1 MRSVL
6 IILLLFSILSGS
18 SQRIS
23 SGINLQ
29 TPFSSTIHFKQ
40 EYYNLTNTNLI
51 YTVNSLEESNK
62 KYKFYSPMGLGS
74 KHYKVFGI
82 GAGYMIK
89 TDFKRWTIRSGIQ
102 INYLSTGIKLHM
114 GFNRSTNG
122 TVLFTLHTV
131 QYQIPILFSYSLKKA
146 VNSPF
151 ILAGAEYG
159 SLFFAKNKIHDLEFD
174 RFYVPFLYGHYYSEK
189 SFINLLFGYG
199 IKKKLREWYFS
210 YQYRMD
216 KEKKELSM
224 NHSTISFNYNIFL
237 NYKSYHKQHFLY
249 TDE

>member
-1 MRSVL
+1 MRSAL
-6 IILLLFSILSGS
+6 ILFLLFNILTSS

-23 SGINLQ
+23 SGINIQ
-29 TPFSSTIHFKQ
+29 TPFSSTIQFEQ

-51 YTVNSLEESNK
+51 YTVNSLEELNK
-62 KYKFYSPMGLGS
+62 KFKFYSPMGFGS

-89 TDFKRWTIRSGIQ
+89 TDFKKWTIRSGIQ
-102 INYLSTGIKLHM
+102 INYLSTGIKLHI
-114 GFNRSTNG
+114 GYNRTDNE
-122 TVLFTLHTV
+122 TQLFTLHTI
-131 QYQIPILFSYSLKKA
+131 QYQIPLILSYSLKKA

-159 SLFFAKNKIHDLEFD
+159 SLFFAKNKIDDVEFD
-174 RFYVPFLYGHYYSEK
+174 RFYVPFLYGHYYTEK

-210 YQYRMD
+210 YQYRVD
-216 KEKKELSM
+216 NEKNKLTM
-224 NHSTISFNYNIFL
+224 NHTTISFNYNIFL